1 MATLR
6 RLTIDDHAA
15 ILALWQHAGL
25 HSIRPEGRDSRA
37 EFEKQLAGGQIA
49 IGLEEDSQLIGVVL
63 ATHDTRKGWINRL
76 AIDPHYRRQGYGEQ
90 LVQAAEEAL
99 HEAGMHL
106 IAAFIEEGNAASL
119 TLFEKLGYAVH
130 QNIYYVRKRDSSEA

>member
-6 RLTIDDHAA
+6 RLTADDHAA
-15 ILALWQHAGL
+15 ILTLWERAGL

-37 EFEKQLAGGQIA
+37 EFAWQLEHGQIA
-49 IGLEEDSQLIGVVL
+49 IGLEEDGRLIGVVL

-76 AIDPHYRRQGYGEQ
+76 AIDPDQRRKGYGEQ

-106 IAAFIEEGNAASL
+106 IAAFIEEGNDASL
-119 TLFEKLGYAVH
+119 TLFEKLGYATH
-130 QNIYYVRKRDSSEA
+130 QHIHYVSKRDSAEA

>member
-15 ILALWQHAGL
+15 ILTLWQRAGL
-25 HSIRPEGRDSRA
+25 HSIRPEGRDSRS

-49 IGLEEDSQLIGVVL
+49 IGLEEDDKLIGVVL
-63 ATHDTRKGWINRL
+63 ATNDTRKGWINRL
-76 AIDPHYRRQGYGEQ
+76 AIDPDYRRRGHSEQ

-99 HEAGMHL
+99 REAGMHL

-119 TLFEKLGYAVH
+119 ALFEKSGYAVH
-130 QNIYYVRKRDSSEA
+130 QNIYYVSKRDSNEA